1 MLRPPLHTPQI
12 EDGYCVPACARMA
25 LSQFGIDGSLEY
37 LAKKLGVRKEVGVP
51 LSSLK
56 RLEDDRIG
64 VEVSSAES
72 VDDLREMLDS
82 DKAVIALLVTV
93 PEMEGWESEKAVH
106 TVLVVEATDDMI
118 TYHDPHL
125 DYGPVSVGT
134 DAFLLGWVE
143 RDNTC
148 ALFSRKGDEG

>member
-25 LSQFGIDGSLEY
+25 LSQFGIDVSLEH
-37 LAKKLGVRKEVGVP
+37 LAKNLGVRKDVGVP

-64 VEVSSAES
+64 VEVTSVES
-72 VDDLREMLDS
+72 VDELRAMLDS

-93 PEMEGWESEKAVH
+93 PEMEGWEESETTVH
-106 TVLVVEATDDMI
+106 TVLVVEAMDDLI

-148 ALFSRKGDEG
+148 ALFSRKEV